1 MFAFRSLAS
10 AAPGCGGADS
20 GTARLK
26 PWMQIL
32 AGLVLLALVACE
44 GSVGDAIGPG
54 DPAATGDAHRYDDA
68 IQVTPVLEDKGAVS
82 MLIGRSGGK
91 ITATGADGTVYTL
104 AVPAEA
110 LAFGTTITM
119 TPLAS
124 IDGLPFGDGPSWG
137 VDLKPS
143 GLFFLEPAILTIAP
157 PTPVPVDEQIPFSY
171 SGTELGLGVLTV
183 NADAIELV
191 VNHFSGY
198 GLQRGFFGHTGEVLQ
213 RVGASAEARLQAEM
227 QQLLGQARVR
237 ELEGAE
243 ADPAVWERFTEL
255 MREYEELVVIP
266 RLAAARGSCDDGVT
280 VMRFFLGWQRTNE
293 LLGIETTSRP
303 QFSELLRD
311 VTTQCLAEEYRM
323 CTEEHIVHRLPMIWL
338 NIARTFEVLGVE
350 DSGVV
355 DLARDLAESCMTF
368 ELEFTTTGTHE
379 MDARGH
385 RTTTENT
392 ADFTV
397 KAAFDAATLQIR
409 EATAAMESKSTRV
422 ELHQPSYTHEVAAP
436 WSGPARLLAMGWSL
450 DLPDLTTTLGEVT
463 DLWIE
468 IELPEGRFPIAMIF
482 FEGQFMTPN
491 EANAVSIY
499 RETNDDEI
507 IRGWDILGDEIYA
520 VAEWEAR
527 ATANPGPGVTSHSSS
542 WTTAVLRHTP
552 GE

>member
-1 MFAFRSLAS
+1 MLAFRSLAS
-10 AAPGCGGADS
+10 AAPGS
-20 GTARLK
+20 GTAKLK

-82 MLIGRSGGK
+82 ALIDRSGGK

-124 IDGLPFGDGPSWG
+124 IDGLPFGEGPSWG

-280 VMRFFLGWQRTNE
+280 VMRFFLAWQRTNE
-293 LLGIETTSRP
+293 LLGIEGTSRP

-323 CTEEHIVHRLPMIWL
+323 CTEEHIVHRLPTIWL
-338 NIARTFEVLGVE
+338 NLARTFEVLGVE

-368 ELEFTTTGTHE
+368 ELEFTTTAE
-379 MDARGH
+379 MDTNHTGSVASSSDTGIFRVPVRFDAGMLTM
-385 RTTTENT
+385 RPAETTMESVAPRFSWVTENGDCRGKPT
-392 ADFTV
+392 
-397 KAAFDAATLQIR
+397 
-409 EATAAMESKSTRV
+409 
-422 ELHQPSYTHEVAAP
+422 
-436 WSGPARLLAMGWSL
+436 SGWNAPARFVGLDMTLGGDDFSESLGWVESMSVEV
-450 DLPDLTTTLGEVT
+450 DLPSEPIKVGEFTCNSTGTTIDIDGSSAQLFRDEFDQVLRNWT
-463 DLWIE
+463 IHNQE
-468 IELPEGRFPIAMIF
+468 IWATTSWEK
-482 FEGQFMTPN
+482 QFSQGVFN
-491 EANAVSIY
+491 YGIHGS
-499 RETNDDEI
+499 
-507 IRGWDILGDEIYA
+507 
-520 VAEWEAR
+520 
-527 ATANPGPGVTSHSSS
+527 AT
-542 WTTAVLRHTP
+542 LRHTP